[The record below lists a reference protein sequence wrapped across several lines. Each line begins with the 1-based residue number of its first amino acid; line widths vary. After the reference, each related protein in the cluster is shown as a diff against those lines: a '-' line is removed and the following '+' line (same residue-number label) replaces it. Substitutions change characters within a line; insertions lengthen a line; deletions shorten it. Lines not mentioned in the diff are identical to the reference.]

1 MTVGRRQTCYELAM
15 WNDFKT
21 FAFKG
26 NVLDLAVAVVLGTAF
41 TAVVTSIVTGLIMP
55 VVGELLPGGD
65 WRTWTVWKF
74 QLGGVLAASLNFLI
88 VAFVLFILVSKLV
101 KALDR
106 RPPAVIAATIS
117 DEAKLL
123 AEIRDLLRAGAS
135 AGDRPL
141 PPPR

>member
-1 MTVGRRQTCYELAM
+1 M

-41 TAVVTSIVTGLIMP
+41 TAVVTAIVTGLIMP
-55 VVGELLPGGD
+55 VVGEILPGGD
-65 WRTWTVWKF
+65 WRAWTVWKF
-74 QLGGVLAASLNFLI
+74 QLGGVLAALLNFLI
-88 VAFVLFILVSKLV
+88 VAFVLFILVSKV
-101 KALDR
+101 IKALDR

-123 AEIRDLLRAGAS
+123 KEIRDLLAAGA
-135 AGDRPL
+135 ATRE
-141 PPPR
+141 PPR